1 MMPELTMQPVSM
13 EHGLLL
19 AAILFVLGLV
29 GVMSRRNIIFVL
41 MSLEIMLNAAGLAF
55 IVAGSHWNQADGQV
69 MFLMIISLAAAE
81 VAVGLGLVLQLFN
94 RFKTLD
100 LDVLSKMKG

>member
-1 MMPELTMQPVSM
+1 MPVIAMESISM

-19 AAILFVLGLV
+19 AGILFVLGLV
-29 GVMSRRNIIFVL
+29 GVLTRRNMIFVL
-41 MSLEIMLNAAGLAF
+41 MSLEIMLNAVALAF
-55 IVAGSHWNQADGQV
+55 IVAGARWGQADGQI

-81 VAVGLGLVLQLFN
+81 VAIGLGLVLQLFN

-100 LDVLSKMKG
+100 LDLLSKMKG